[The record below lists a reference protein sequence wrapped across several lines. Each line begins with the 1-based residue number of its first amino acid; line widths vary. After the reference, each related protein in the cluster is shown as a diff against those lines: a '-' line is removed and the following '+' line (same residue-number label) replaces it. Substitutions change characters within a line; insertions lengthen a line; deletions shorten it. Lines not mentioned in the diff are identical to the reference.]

1 MKIDVHAHLVG
12 VGTDGSGCRLPSSTR
27 DRLIFRVLRRIEGVT
42 EAQLRES
49 FDSDWAARLA
59 GAVRESELDRA
70 VALGFDGA
78 YDARGEPIEEDTQ
91 LIVPP
96 AWVFACCKRHPEL
109 LPGPSLN
116 PHRRDALERLE
127 ECAEGGAVLLKW
139 LPIAQGIDPA
149 SPAHRPFYRRLAEL
163 GIPLL
168 IHAGG
173 GEMTFRE
180 IAPRLGGVERLRE
193 PLEHGVTVI
202 CAHSGVPV
210 WLRRG
215 ANQLPLVR
223 ELLERYPN
231 FWVDNSGMAN
241 LSRFPYLPRLARDPL
256 FQERT
261 LYGSDFPV
269 PSTPL
274 FYPRVLGTGRARQLQ
289 AEKSPLERDV
299 LLKRELGYPDTTL
312 TRAASLLAN
321 LDRWAAT
328 AN

>member
-1 MKIDVHAHLVG
+1 MKIDAHAHLVG
-12 VGTDGSGCRLPSSTR
+12 VGTGGSGCRLPRATR
-27 DRLIFRVLRRIEGVT
+27 DRLVFRLLRRFEGVS
-42 EAQLRES
+42 EEQLRES
-49 FDSDWAARLA
+49 FDADWAARLA
-59 GAVRESELDRA
+59 AAVRESELDRA

-78 YDARGEPIEEDTQ
+78 YDARGEPLEEDTQ
-91 LIVPP
+91 LVVPP
-96 AWVFACCKRHPEL
+96 EWVFACCRRHPEL

-139 LPIAQGIDPA
+139 LPVAQAIDPA
-149 SPAHRPFYRRLAEL
+149 SPAHRPFYSRLAEL

-193 PLEHGVTVI
+193 PLEQGVTVI

-215 ANQLPLVR
+215 PDQLPLVR
-223 ELLERYPN
+223 ELLVRYPN

-256 FQERT
+256 FRERT

-274 FYPRVLGTGRARQLQ
+274 LYPRVLGIRRARRLQ
-289 AEKSPLERDV
+289 GEKAPLQRDV
-299 LLKRELGYPDTTL
+299 LLKRALGYPDSTL
-312 TRAASLLAN
+312 SRASTLLAH
-321 LDRWAAT
+321 LDRWAAN